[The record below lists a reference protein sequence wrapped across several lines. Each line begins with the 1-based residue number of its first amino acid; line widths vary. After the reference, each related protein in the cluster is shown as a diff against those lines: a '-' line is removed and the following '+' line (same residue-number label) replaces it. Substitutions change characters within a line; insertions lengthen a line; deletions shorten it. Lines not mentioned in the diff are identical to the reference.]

1 MSSTQPVKKRLGDF
15 LVEEGLIDKFQLQA
29 ALAEQKKWGGRLGKQ
44 LIELGI
50 LSEEVLVKVLSKLL
64 ALPSVDVGR
73 LSIPRGV
80 MDYVQVKT
88 AEKFNLIP
96 IGIEEA
102 PGGRKTIIVAM
113 SDPTNL
119 AALDELRFTTGCA
132 IRPVVSGDTSIE
144 RAIKIYYHGASA
156 PSLAPAA
163 SPSGTR
169 RPAMSGSAPPEMVIM
184 QNGEPRTIRMDTGEM
199 TGDRATPVPVVPR
212 SAPNDVSSLPP
223 GALSPA
229 LSAASAGQD
238 PDENARK
245 LNALLRVLVKRK
257 LITEEELLA
266 ELAKG

>member
-1 MSSTQPVKKRLGDF
+1 MSVTTQLVKKRLGDY
-15 LVEEGLIDKFQLQA
+15 LVEEKLIDKFQLQT
-29 ALAEQKKWGGRLGKQ
+29 ALAEQKKWGGRLGKH

-73 LSIPRGV
+73 LSIPRAV
-80 MDYVQVKT
+80 MDYVQART

-96 IGIEEA
+96 IGIEEGS
-102 PGGRKTIIVAM
+102 GGRKTIIVAM

-144 RAIKIYYHGASA
+144 RAIKIYYHGVS
-156 PSLAPAA
+156 PQTLAPVA
-163 SPSGTR
+163 SGSGAR
-169 RPAMSGSAPPEMVIM
+169 QMPPSGSASAEMVIM
-184 QNGEPRTIRMDTGEM
+184 QNGEPTTIRMDTGE
-199 TGDRATPVPVVPR
+199 TGSGLTPIPVTPR
-212 SAPNDVSSLPP
+212 SAPSDVSSLPP
-223 GALSPA
+223 NALSPA
-229 LSAASAGQD
+229 SGNET
-238 PDENARK
+238 DENTRR

>member
-1 MSSTQPVKKRLGDF
+1 MSGATQPVKKRLGDF
-15 LVEEGLIDKFQLQA
+15 LLEEGLIDKFQLQA
-29 ALAEQKKWGGRLGKQ
+29 ALAEQKKWGGRLGKH

-50 LSEEVLVKVLSKLL
+50 LSEEVLVKVLSRLL

-73 LSIPRGV
+73 LSIPRVV
-80 MDYVQVKT
+80 MDYVQAKT

-96 IGIEEA
+96 IGIEES

-144 RAIKIYYHGASA
+144 RAIKIYYHGATPQSV
-156 PSLAPAA
+156 SPAA
-163 SPSGTR
+163 SPSGR
-169 RPAMSGSAPPEMVIM
+169 RTAPSGSAPAEMVIM
-184 QNGEPRTIRMDTGEM
+184 QNGEPRTIRMDTEHVGQ
-199 TGDRATPVPVVPR
+199 ATPVPVVPR
-212 SAPNDVSSLPP
+212 NPPQDVSSLPP

-229 LSAASAGQD
+229 LSPASSGAD
-238 PDENARK
+238 ADENARK